1 MEPIHRPLS
10 FDGQRIVNPEE
21 QKRFHKQ
28 RRVRFETAKN
38 ILAGPKFPSLAGCG
52 CRLIDKT
59 CGVSVM
65 HSPSPVGGNVRFAG
79 AASCGSVW
87 VCPHCAP
94 SVTEGRAL
102 EIQRG
107 VDAWLAPVGDT
118 MCRMMRWKSND
129 VAMLT
134 LTFSHKAHQPLAD
147 LMRSMKEAQADLRA
161 SGSWKNAIK
170 DLSCIGVIR
179 ALEITWG
186 QKNGW
191 HPHVHLVLFLKEG
204 RDQSAVAAR
213 LAQFEKDVFPAW
225 QSACVAN
232 GLGSP
237 SRLRGINIVHGETV
251 SEKLA
256 LYVAKFGR
264 DPNGQ
269 WGIERELAKSHTK
282 TSKIEDD
289 GSQRYH
295 PFGLLD
301 AYQKTGNEKFR
312 RLFLEYAL
320 AFKGQRQLVWQ
331 RGLKDRLSTVGFVS
345 DQRTDSQL
353 AAAPATEETPVST
366 IDRQDWFAL
375 CRFGLV
381 EPLRLALLTIPSQAT
396 VQFFITKA
404 RTLYDER
411 LRSFQAR
418 MQPPLCA

>member
-1 MEPIHRPLS
+1 MTPVEI
-10 FDGQRIVNPEE
+10 
-21 QKRFHKQ
+21 KAFHKH
-28 RRVRFETAKN
+28 RRIRFETAKS
-38 ILAGPKFPSLAGCG
+38 ILAGPRFPSLGGCG
-52 CRLIDKT
+52 CRLIDKKT
-59 CGVSVM
+59 GVSVM
-65 HSPSPVGGNVRFAG
+65 YSPSDVGGNVRFAG

-102 EIQRG
+102 EIQRA

-118 MCRMMRWKSND
+118 MCRMMKWKSND

-147 LMRSMKEAQADLRA
+147 LMLSLKSAQKELRE

-170 DLSCIGVIR
+170 DLLCIGVIR
-179 ALEITWG
+179 ALEVTWG
-186 QKNGW
+186 EKNGW
-191 HPHVHLVLFLKEG
+191 HPHVHLVLFIKDG
-204 RDQSAVAAR
+204 TDQSSVVAR
-213 LAQFEKDVFPAW
+213 LAQFEADVFPAW

-237 SRLRGINIVHGETV
+237 SRARGINIVHGETV

-256 LYVAKFGR
+256 LYVSKFGR
-264 DPNGQ
+264 DPKGH

-282 TSKIEDD
+282 TAKIVEH

-301 AYQKTGNEKFR
+301 AYQKTRNEKFR

-331 RGLKDRLSTVGFVS
+331 RFLKDRLSTVGFIR
-345 DQRTDSQL
+345 DQRTDAELS
-353 AAAPATEETPVST
+353 AAPAVEETQVST

-381 EPLRLALLTIPSQAT
+381 EPLRIALLSIPSQFT
-396 VQFFITKA
+396 VLFYITTA
-404 RTLYDER
+404 RSLYDER
-411 LRSFQAR
+411 LRSFQVR
-418 MQPPLCA
+418 MQPPLSA